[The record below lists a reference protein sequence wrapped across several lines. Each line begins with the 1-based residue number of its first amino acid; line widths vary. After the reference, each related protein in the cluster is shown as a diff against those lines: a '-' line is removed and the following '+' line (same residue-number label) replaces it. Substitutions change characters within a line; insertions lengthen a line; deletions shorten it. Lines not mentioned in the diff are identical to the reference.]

1 MRTKLIL
8 ISAALLVLSACKKEE
23 APPGSILIKVRDT
36 LGNPVPNA
44 LVEVYEFTG
53 TLAAPQYTVTQAE
66 TTNVKGECTVCN
78 NPSATDMVV
87 NAEGFYNNNFSIGSI
102 NFPSD
107 VPEYTISLNAYA
119 TMEFILP
126 EGLLEE
132 GHYLDIEN
140 LPADVDYE
148 NINTEPFSVSGRA
161 FGANQ
166 ALGIRYK
173 IGQGNQIFADID
185 SIVRVAPYEHFVFT
199 FTY

>member
-23 APPGSILIKVRDT
+23 ALPGSILIKVQDT
-36 LGNPVPNA
+36 NGDPVPNA
-44 LVEVYEFTG
+44 LIEVYEFTG
-53 TLAAPQYTVTQAE
+53 TLAAPQYTVTQEE
-66 TTNVKGECTVCN
+66 TTNARGECTVCN
-78 NPSATDMVV
+78 NPLASKMVV

-102 NFPSD
+102 DFPSY
-107 VPEYTISLNAYA
+107 VEEYTVSLNAYA

-140 LPADVDYE
+140 LPAFVDHE
-148 NINTEPFSVSGRA
+148 NIYTTPFSVSGRA
-161 FGANQ
+161 YGANQ